1 MNSLPRFLCSKT
13 GGTLCPPGVCGCK
26 QGKASTCAVLPVSPP
41 KILSRL
47 VPVLGDSPNTHSV
60 SGPRTKRVLF
70 RVHSTTG
77 SPSNRNALEERRI
90 AIAYVL
96 LRREIGT
103 QIHSHRRSNT

>member
-1 MNSLPRFLCSKT
+1 MALSALQEFAVANRGK
-13 GGTLCPPGVCGCK
+13 PPHV
-26 QGKASTCAVLPVSPP
+26 QYVPVSPP
-41 KILSRL
+41 KILSSL

-96 LRREIGT
+96 LRR
-103 QIHSHRRSNT
+103 